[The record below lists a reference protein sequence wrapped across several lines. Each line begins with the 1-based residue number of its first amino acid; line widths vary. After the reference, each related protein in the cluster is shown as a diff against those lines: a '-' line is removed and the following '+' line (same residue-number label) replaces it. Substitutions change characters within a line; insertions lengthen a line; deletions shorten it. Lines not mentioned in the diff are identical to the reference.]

1 MTIDRVKP
9 GGPYVFRPGLV
20 QGDTVISVDSIK
32 MNRNSK
38 VAQCL
43 KEMQQETDWTPLTR
57 LFKVIPAGTSPC
69 LRPTLLSITA
79 SLMPVRTI
87 DGKVSSILGLIKEC
101 VTKRSAEAK
110 CPTVVASVLQNCR
123 KLSLEDV
130 IQAFV
135 TAIETENKGIHEG
148 LSSTDMRVISR
159 SFGAAWVILD
169 HLELDDLVK
178 WHERGPRI
186 KGDEFL
192 WGCLTEFIQ
201 KLKGLQA
208 QEVCVGRRCVSTF
221 NPLCS

>member
-1 MTIDRVKP
+1 MKSR
-9 GGPYVFRPGLV
+9 L
-20 QGDTVISVDSIK
+20 S
-32 MNRNSK
+32 
-38 VAQCL
+38 L
-43 KEMQQETDWTPLTR
+43 K
-57 LFKVIPAGTSPC
+57 C
-69 LRPTLLSITA
+69 
-79 SLMPVRTI
+79 
-87 DGKVSSILGLIKEC
+87 ILGLVIFVSK
-101 VTKRSAEAK
+101 VT
-110 CPTVVASVLQNCR
+110 
-123 KLSLEDV
+123 
-130 IQAFV
+130 FV

-221 NPLCS
+221 NPLCRQQIMQRGRLFLL